1 MHLFVRSSTN
11 PGPRVSRIINYFEG
25 KGKRI
30 VYLAPYRKGDVPD
43 SRYRDLGSLGQYDY
57 FDGAG
62 LRSYLIFVMTINWLV
77 AMNIYRFRREIK
89 FVHFSDLEVVL
100 LGSIVCK
107 ALGIRFIYNI
117 HDNFFQRYNFG
128 RIVTSGLKYLESFF
142 ILISHKA
149 VVPEAFRRSC
159 YPKCLHSKISVLRN
173 YPDFDVSTAY
183 IPFSNKTISLF
194 YGGWISPNRSIGLFF
209 ELADALIS
217 KGYSVKLN
225 VCGWGDSNY
234 LERLAEEA
242 ARKGIVFRYLGQLS
256 QTDAVAHL
264 KLADAAIAYYS
275 PDKVI
280 NIFAA
285 SNKIP
290 EIIGSSTILITNCHT
305 EIAKKIKPLNISLQF
320 DTSICEIIDEFI
332 TLIENKSLMTGF
344 DQRARDFY
352 SQEYSRSKLQV
363 VMDELFCEILIAGQ
377 S

>member
-1 MHLFVRSSTN
+1 MYLFVRSSTN
-11 PGPRVSRIINYFEG
+11 PGPRVSRIINYVEG
-25 KGKRI
+25 TGKRV
-30 VYLAPYRKGDVPD
+30 VYLAPDRTGDIRNP
-43 SRYRDLGSLGQYDY
+43 RYRELGSLGEYDY

-62 LRSYLIFVMTINWLV
+62 FRRYLLFVISINWLV
-77 AMNIYRFRREIK
+77 AKNIYRHRREIK

-100 LGSIVCK
+100 FGSIVCK

-128 RIVTSGLKYLESFF
+128 RIVTAGLRYLESFF
-142 ILISHKA
+142 ILISHKTL
-149 VVPEAFRRSC
+149 VPEEFRQSC
-159 YPKCLHSKISVLRN
+159 YPQYLHSKISVLRN

-183 IPFSNKTISLF
+183 MPFSNKTISLF
-194 YGGWISPNRSIGLFF
+194 YGGWISPNRSIELFF

-217 KGYSVKLN
+217 KVQLN

-234 LERLAEEA
+234 LEWLSEQA
-242 ARKGIVFRYLGQLS
+242 ARKEIIFKYLGQLS
-256 QTDAVAHL
+256 QTDTVGHL

-290 EIIGSSTILITNCHT
+290 EIIGSSTILITNRHT

-320 DTSICEIIDEFI
+320 DTSIHEIIDEFV
-332 TLIENKSLMTGF
+332 TLIEDKSLITAF

-352 SQEYSRSKLQV
+352 SQEYNPSKLQI
-363 VMDELFCEILIAGQ
+363 VMDETFYEILRAG
-377 S
+377 